1 MHSTLVGACWR
12 GACLALLWWAGAS
25 QAAGFHTPAS
35 YRALEVMPEV
45 ADVGRVTVESLDNF
59 LRFQEKTLEALLASQ
74 EAWAVAT
81 LEFYP
86 QSPPDLAFVA
96 RPQRSEEARRA
107 AFLRA
112 LRISPNTK
120 FALFY
125 EPDPNGPSATN
136 PTGASLNAAQVG
148 SVTAGGSLAGPEKKF
163 LALRPGDQISPLAV
177 VASASDEP
185 GYGMDAYLWD
195 NSPNKRALPY
205 GFGFQPFGDPGSAID
220 AQAPFQMGFFHED
233 AVLYSVAPW
242 ARRSMVQARYYQF
255 STLASLA
262 LRTGH
267 DYWGWRF
274 AGLALYY
281 LQNLTHP
288 YFSRLAP
295 GESSLTL
302 LGYHTLAR
310 LGMPALRKDRIRSIT
325 NQRVA
330 LTGVQAVL
338 VGSSK
343 AALQAQDQDA
353 SYPEWS
359 NTYLRDVVSAQSAQ
373 LADAAHQVLL
383 DNLPSEW
390 LIRSTVDLQLQDD
403 NMRLL
408 PEMLKQDEGRRARF
422 QVLNNEIMRNFGA
435 HSRNALRAIVRSGN
449 RF

>member
-1 MHSTLVGACWR
+1 MHSTLVSSCLRSACV
-12 GACLALLWWAGAS
+12 ALLWWVGAS
-25 QAAGFHTPAS
+25 QAAGFHAPAS

-45 ADVGRVTVESLDNF
+45 ADAGRVTVESLDSF
-59 LRFQEKTLEALLASQ
+59 LQLQEKTLEALLASQ

-81 LEFYP
+81 LEYYP
-86 QSPPDLAFVA
+86 QSPPDLAFLA
-96 RPQRSEEARRA
+96 RPQRNEEARRA

-112 LRISPNTK
+112 LRISPSTK

-125 EPDPNGPSATN
+125 EPDPNGASSSNPS
-136 PTGASLNAAQVG
+136 GASLNAAQVG

-163 LALRPGDQISPLAV
+163 VALRPGDQISPLAIL
-177 VASASDEP
+177 ASASDEP

-195 NSPNKRALPY
+195 DSPTKRPLQY
-205 GFGFQPFGDPGSAID
+205 GFGPQPFGDTGSATD

-233 AVLYSVAPW
+233 ALLYSVSPW

-288 YFSRLAP
+288 YFARLAP
-295 GESSLTL
+295 GESSAALV
-302 LGYHTLAR
+302 GYHTLAR
-310 LGMPALRKDRIRSIT
+310 LGLPARRKELIREIG
-325 NQRVA
+325 NQRIA
-330 LTGVQAVL
+330 LTGVQAAL

-343 AALQAQDQDA
+343 AALQAVDQDA
-353 SYPEWS
+353 RYPDWS
-359 NTYLRDVVSAQSAQ
+359 NRYLRDVVSAQAAQ

-383 DNLPSEW
+383 DNLPPEW
-390 LIRSTVDLQLQDD
+390 LVKPTIDLQLQDA

-408 PEMLKQDEGRRARF
+408 PDMLKQDEGRRARL

-449 RF
+449 PY

>member
-1 MHSTLVGACWR
+1 MHSTLVSACWR
-12 GACLALLWWAGAS
+12 SACLVLLWWAGTS

-45 ADVGRVTVESLDNF
+45 ADAGRVTVESLDSF
-59 LRFQEKTLEALLASQ
+59 LRAQEKTLEALLASQ

-81 LEFYP
+81 LEYYP
-86 QSPPDLAFVA
+86 QSPADLAFVA

-112 LRISPNTK
+112 LRVSPNTK

-125 EPDPNGPSATN
+125 EPDPTGADTGNPS
-136 PTGASLNAAQVG
+136 GASLNAAQVG
-148 SVTAGGSLAGPEKKF
+148 SVTTAGSLAGPEKKF
-163 LALRPGDQISPLAV
+163 IALRPGDSISPLAV
-177 VASASDEP
+177 LASASDEP

-195 NSPNKRALPY
+195 DSPTKRALPY
-205 GFGFQPFGDPGSAID
+205 GFGPQPFGNPGSATD

-233 AVLYSVAPW
+233 ALLYSVAPW

-288 YFSRLAP
+288 YFARLAP
-295 GESSLTL
+295 GESSVAL

-310 LGMPALRKDRIRSIT
+310 LGMPALRKEHIRAIN

-330 LTGVQAVL
+330 LTSVQAAL
-338 VGSSK
+338 VSSSK
-343 AALQAQDQDA
+343 TALQDQSQDA
-353 SYPEWS
+353 NYPDWS
-359 NTYLRDVVSAQSAQ
+359 NTYLRAVVSAQAAQ
-373 LADAAHQVLL
+373 MADAAHQVLL
-383 DNLPSEW
+383 DNLPTEW
-390 LIRSTVDLQLQDD
+390 LVQPAIDLQLQDAT
-403 NMRLL
+403 MRLL
-408 PEMLKQDEGRRARF
+408 PDILKQDEGRRARL
-422 QVLNNEIMRNFGA
+422 QILNNQIMRNFGA

-449 RF
+449 HY

>member
-1 MHSTLVGACWR
+1 MHSTLVSSCWR
-12 GACLALLWWAGAS
+12 SACLALLWWAGAS
-25 QAAGFHTPAS
+25 QAAGFHAPAS

-45 ADVGRVTVESLDNF
+45 ADASRVTVESLDSF
-59 LRFQEKTLEALLASQ
+59 LHLQEKTLEALLASQ
-74 EAWAVAT
+74 EAWAIAT
-81 LEFYP
+81 LEYYP
-86 QSPPDLAFVA
+86 QSPAELAFVA
-96 RPQRSEEARRA
+96 RPQRSADTRRA

-125 EPDPNGPSATN
+125 EPDPSGADSGNPSGAT
-136 PTGASLNAAQVG
+136 LNAAQVG
-148 SVTAGGSLAGPEKKF
+148 SVTTAGSLAGPEKKF
-163 LALRPGDQISPLAV
+163 LALRVGDSISPLAV
-177 VASASDEP
+177 LASASDEP

-195 NSPNKRALPY
+195 DSPTKRALQY
-205 GFGFQPFGDPGSAID
+205 GFGPQPFGNPGSAAD

-233 AVLYSVAPW
+233 ALLYSVAPW

-288 YFSRLAP
+288 YFARLAP
-295 GESSLTL
+295 GESSVAL

-310 LGMPALRKDRIRSIT
+310 LGMPAMRKERIRSIT

-330 LTGVQAVL
+330 LTGVQAAL
-338 VGSSK
+338 VSSSK
-343 AALQAQDQDA
+343 AALQDQGQDA
-353 SYPEWS
+353 KYAEW
-359 NTYLRDVVSAQSAQ
+359 NNAYLHDVVSAQAAQ

-383 DNLPSEW
+383 DNLPDEW
-390 LIRSTVDLQLQDD
+390 LVQPAIDLQLQDAT
-403 NMRLL
+403 MRLL
-408 PEMLKQDEGRRARF
+408 PEMLKQDEGRRARL
-422 QVLNNEIMRNFGA
+422 QVLNNQIMRNFGA
-435 HSRNALRAIVRSGN
+435 HSRNALRAILRSGN
-449 RF
+449 HY

>member
-1 MHSTLVGACWR
+1 MHSTLVGS
-12 GACLALLWWAGAS
+12 CLRSVCMVLLWWVGAS
-25 QAAGFHTPAS
+25 HAAGFHAPAS

-45 ADVGRVTVESLDNF
+45 ADAGRVTVESLDNF
-59 LRFQEKTLEALLASQ
+59 LRLQEKTLEALLASQ
-74 EAWAVAT
+74 EAWAIAT
-81 LEFYP
+81 LEYYP
-86 QSPPDLAFVA
+86 QSPPELAFVA

-112 LRISPNTK
+112 LRVSPETK

-125 EPDPNGPSATN
+125 EPDPNGSNTTN
-136 PTGASLNAAQVG
+136 PSRGTLNAAQVG

-163 LALRPGDQISPLAV
+163 LALRPGDLITPLAV
-177 VASASDEP
+177 LASASDEP
-185 GYGMDAYLWD
+185 GYGMDAYLWSD
-195 NSPNKRALPY
+195 SPTKRPLLY
-205 GFGFQPFGDPGSAID
+205 GFGPQPFGDTGSAID

-233 AVLYSVAPW
+233 ALLYSVAPW
-242 ARRSMVQARYYQF
+242 ARRSMVRARYYQF

-288 YFSRLAP
+288 YFARLAP
-295 GESSLTL
+295 GESSMAL
-302 LGYHTLAR
+302 LGYYTLAR
-310 LGMPALRKDRIRSIT
+310 FGMPAQRKERIRAIG

-330 LTGVQAVL
+330 LTGVQAAL
-338 VGSSK
+338 VSNSK
-343 AALQAQDQDA
+343 TALQAQDQDA
-353 SYPEWS
+353 TYPEWS
-359 NTYLRDVVSAQSAQ
+359 NTYLRDVVSAQAAQ
-373 LADAAHQVLL
+373 LADAAHQVLI
-383 DNLPSEW
+383 DNLPTEW
-390 LIRSTVDLQLQDD
+390 LVQPGIDLQLQDA

-408 PEMLKQDEGRRARF
+408 PEMLKQDEGRRARL
-422 QVLNNEIMRNFGA
+422 QILNNEIMRNFGA

>member
-1 MHSTLVGACWR
+1 MHSTLVGFCWR
-12 GACLALLWWAGAS
+12 SACLALLWWAGAS
-25 QAAGFHTPAS
+25 QAAGFHAPAS

-45 ADVGRVTVESLDNF
+45 ADAGSVTVESLDSF
-59 LRFQEKTLEALLASQ
+59 LRLQEKTLEALLASQ

-81 LEFYP
+81 LEHYP
-86 QSPPDLAFVA
+86 QSPAELAFVA
-96 RPQRSEEARRA
+96 RPKRTEEARRA

-125 EPDPNGPSATN
+125 EPAPRSANGGNPSGAT
-136 PTGASLNAAQVG
+136 LNAAQVG
-148 SVTAGGSLAGPEKKF
+148 SVTAAGSLAGPEKKF
-163 LALRPGDQISPLAV
+163 LALRPGDRISPLEV
-177 VASASDEP
+177 LASATDEP

-195 NSPNKRALPY
+195 DSPTNRALQY
-205 GFGFQPFGDPGSAID
+205 GFGPQPFGNPGSATD

-233 AVLYSVAPW
+233 ALLYSVAPW

-262 LRTGH
+262 LRSGH

-281 LQNLTHP
+281 LQNLTNP
-288 YFSRLAP
+288 YFARLAP
-295 GESSLTL
+295 GESSVAL

-310 LGMPALRKDRIRSIT
+310 LGMPAMRLERIRAIA

-338 VGSSK
+338 VSSSK
-343 AALQAQDQDA
+343 TALQAQDQDA

-359 NTYLRDVVSAQSAQ
+359 SNYLRDTVSAQSAQ

-383 DNLPSEW
+383 DNLPAEW
-390 LIRSTVDLQLQDD
+390 LVRPAIDLQLQDA

-408 PEMLKQDEGRRARF
+408 PELLKQDDGRRARL
-422 QVLNNEIMRNFGA
+422 QILNDEIMRNFGA

>member
-1 MHSTLVGACWR
+1 MHSTLVGICWR
-12 GACLALLWWAGAS
+12 SACLALLWWAGAS
-25 QAAGFHTPAS
+25 QAAGFHAPAS

-45 ADVGRVTVESLDNF
+45 ADAGNVTVESLDSF
-59 LRFQEKTLEALLASQ
+59 LRLQEKTLEALLASQ

-81 LEFYP
+81 LEYYP
-86 QSPPDLAFVA
+86 QSPAELAFVA
-96 RPQRSEEARRA
+96 RPKRTEEARRA

-125 EPDPNGPSATN
+125 EPDPHSTNGALPSGAT
-136 PTGASLNAAQVG
+136 LNAAQVG
-148 SVTAGGSLAGPEKKF
+148 SVTAAGSLAGPEKKF
-163 LALRPGDQISPLAV
+163 LALRPGDRISPLEV
-177 VASASDEP
+177 LASATDEP

-195 NSPNKRALPY
+195 DSPTNRALQY
-205 GFGFQPFGDPGSAID
+205 GFGPQPFGNPGSATD

-233 AVLYSVAPW
+233 ALLYSVAPW

-262 LRTGH
+262 LRSGH
-267 DYWGWRF
+267 NYWGWRF

-281 LQNLTHP
+281 LQNLTNP
-288 YFSRLAP
+288 YFARLAP
-295 GESSLTL
+295 GESSVAL

-310 LGMPALRKDRIRSIT
+310 LGMPAMRLERIRAIA

-338 VGSSK
+338 VSSSK
-343 AALQAQDQDA
+343 TALQAQDQDA
-353 SYPEWS
+353 NYPEWS
-359 NTYLRDVVSAQSAQ
+359 SAYLRDTVSAQAAQ

-383 DNLPSEW
+383 DNLPAEW
-390 LIRSTVDLQLQDD
+390 LVRPAIDLQLQDA

-408 PEMLKQDEGRRARF
+408 PELLKQDDGRRARL
-422 QVLNNEIMRNFGA
+422 QILNDEIMRNFGA

>member
-1 MHSTLVGACWR
+1 MHSTLVSSCVRSACV
-12 GACLALLWWAGAS
+12 ALLWWVGAS

-45 ADVGRVTVESLDNF
+45 ADANRVAVESLDSF
-59 LRFQEKTLEALLASQ
+59 LRLQEKTLEALLASQ
-74 EAWAVAT
+74 EAWAIAT
-81 LEFYP
+81 LEYYP
-86 QSPPDLAFVA
+86 QSPPELAFVA

-112 LRISPNTK
+112 LRVSPDTK

-125 EPDPNGPSATN
+125 EPDPNGPNNTN
-136 PTGASLNAAQVG
+136 PSRGTLNAAQVG

-163 LALRPGDQISPLAV
+163 LALRPGDLITPLAIL
-177 VASASDEP
+177 ASASDEP
-185 GYGMDAYLWD
+185 GYGMDAYLWSD
-195 NSPNKRALPY
+195 SPTKSPLQY
-205 GFGFQPFGDPGSAID
+205 GFGPQPFGDTGSAID

-233 AVLYSVAPW
+233 ALLYSVAPW
-242 ARRSMVQARYYQF
+242 ARRSMVRARYYQF

-281 LQNLTHP
+281 LQNQTHP
-288 YFSRLAP
+288 YFARLAP
-295 GESSLTL
+295 GESSMAL
-302 LGYHTLAR
+302 LGYYTLAR
-310 LGMPALRKDRIRSIT
+310 LGMPAQRKDRIRAIA

-330 LTGVQAVL
+330 LTGVQAAL
-338 VGSSK
+338 VSSSK
-343 AALQAQDQDA
+343 TALQAQDQDA
-353 SYPEWS
+353 NYPEWS
-359 NTYLRDVVSAQSAQ
+359 NTYLRNVVSAQAAQ

-383 DNLPSEW
+383 DNLPAEW
-390 LIRSTVDLQLQDD
+390 LVQPGIDLQLQDA

-408 PEMLKQDEGRRARF
+408 PEMLKQDEGRRARL
-422 QVLNNEIMRNFGA
+422 QILNNEIMRNFGA